1 MEHPLYFFFDVET
14 TGPGPLD
21 DHIIEMA
28 ATAANPDGVIQ
39 ENTFSSL
46 VFTDRQIS
54 PAGIQANILCTN
66 GFIDIYNIKVSRHVH
81 GLQNWHLEGEE
92 AFPAVFTKFLKWMV
106 ETTRKLAREE
116 RTSYPGDL
124 TKDYNHA

>member
-39 ENTFSSL
+39 ENTFYSL

-66 GFIDIYNIKVSRHVH
+66 GFIDIYIILKSADMSMVSRTGTWKVKNPSQLYLPSFSI
-81 GLQNWHLEGEE
+81 GW
-92 AFPAVFTKFLKWMV
+92 
-106 ETTRKLAREE
+106 
-116 RTSYPGDL
+116 
-124 TKDYNHA
+124 